1 MGTRKR
7 RRFTE
12 AFKQEAVRL
21 CLRHARSIG
30 QVARE
35 LDLTESA
42 LRKWVKQYEIDHG
55 PNPTG
60 ALTTEEK
67 TELRTLRREVRV
79 LREEHEILKK
89 SGGLLRQEK
98 RVRFAWIHVE
108 KATHAVRR
116 LCRVLAVTP
125 SGYYAL
131 DAPAAE
137 PAGAG

>member
-1 MGTRKR
+1 MRWEVFMDKRKR

-21 CLRHARSIG
+21 CLRHDRSIG

-42 LRKWVKQYEIDHG
+42 LRNWVKQDEIDRG

-79 LREEHEILKK
+79 LREEREILKK
-89 SGGLLRQEK
+89 AAAF
-98 RVRFAWIHVE
+98 FAKE
-108 KATHAVRR
+108 NA
-116 LCRVLAVTP
+116 
-125 SGYYAL
+125 
-131 DAPAAE
+131 
-137 PAGAG
+137 